1 MERSEVIRGNSL
13 QRRVGVLLFLLV
25 LFHVPAATG
34 ERVSFLRH
42 ALPP

>member
-25 LFHVPAATG
+25 LFHVPAAIEG
-34 ERVSFLRH
+34 RVSFLRH